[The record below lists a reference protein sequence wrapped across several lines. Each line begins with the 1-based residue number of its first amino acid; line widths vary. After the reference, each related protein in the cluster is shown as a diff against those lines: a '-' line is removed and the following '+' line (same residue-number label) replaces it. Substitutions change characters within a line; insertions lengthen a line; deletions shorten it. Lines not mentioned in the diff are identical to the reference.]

1 MHAISPQSLKD
12 EVGVDN
18 MNARTHTRTHAR
30 TQTHTNRPQL
40 LKEEL
45 GVDNVNAR
53 RTLVQA
59 VCREIEGLG
68 CLGPPSSQALV
79 AVRGSGWGDGG
90 GESQF
95 ASGSGG
101 RSLLGMFVG
110 VRSLYACVGVHV
122 RERQSSRASEACVCV
137 CVNVLY
143 TYTHTYMYKRM

>member
-1 MHAISPQSLKD
+1 MH
-12 EVGVDN
+12 EC
-18 MNARTHTRTHAR
+18 THARTHAR
-30 TQTHTNRPQL
+30 ARAHTHTHTNRPQL

-68 CLGPPSSQALV
+68 CLGPPSSQAMV

-110 VRSLYACVGVHV
+110 VRSLYACEGVHA

-137 CVNVLY
+137 YIYNIY
-143 TYTHTYMYKRM
+143 TYIYYTYHI